1 MYKTG
6 ADPKE
11 AQNFD
16 IKDANFFS
24 EDNLFEEIKR
34 VYLKCINCR
43 LCVGFCPS
51 FPAIFNVVDKKD
63 GDVGAMT
70 KAELIKPLDLCF
82 YCKQCY
88 FKCPFTPPHEW
99 KIDFPH
105 LALRFKAFRFK
116 KEGAKIQ
123 DKLLVDTDS
132 MGKKSVPIASIVN
145 KINTSKAVRSIMEP
159 FMGLDKRAKLPVF
172 NKITFE
178 KWFRNNYKPDKKP
191 VEQFSGKVVLFY
203 TCMLNYN
210 FLERGIALI
219 KVLEK
224 NNIYIELPD
233 IQCCGIPFYDTGDI
247 NNSIKK
253 AEYNVKNLKGY
264 IKEGFDVIVPVPTC
278 AMQIK
283 HEYPLLLPDD
293 KDVQLISAKTYEINE
308 YLFNLYKNDKFNID
322 FKKSMGNIVYH
333 INCHLKSLNV
343 GYKAINLLKLIPD
356 TKVKIIEK
364 CSGHDGTF
372 GVKKKTFDYALD
384 VGKSLFE
391 DVTEMQADYYISDCP
406 LASDQ
411 IEMATGKKVK
421 HPVEILYKAY
431 SG

>member
-1 MYKTG
+1 MYKAG

-16 IKDANFFS
+16 IKDVNFFS

-34 VYLKCINCR
+34 VYLKCISCR

-70 KAELIKPLDLCF
+70 KAELVKPLDLCF

-88 FKCPFTPPHEW
+88 FQCPFTPPHEW

-105 LALRFKAFRFK
+105 LALRFKALRFK
-116 KEGAKIQ
+116 KEGARIQ

-132 MGKKSVPIASIVN
+132 MGKKSVPMASIIN
-145 KINTSKAVRSIMEP
+145 KINTSKAVRFIMEP

-191 VEQFSGKVVLFY
+191 IEQFSGKVVLFY

-210 FLERGIALI
+210 FLERGMALI

-253 AEYNVKNLKGY
+253 AEYNVKNLKKY

-308 YLFNLYKNDKFNID
+308 YLFNLYKNDKFNTD
-322 FKKSMGNIVYH
+322 FKKSMGNIAYH

-343 GYKAINLLKLIPD
+343 GYKAVNLLKLIPD

-391 DVTEMQADYYISDCP
+391 EITGMQMDYFISDCP